1 VGKVW
6 WVPLLVGVAHAL
18 QHVALPLVFEP
29 AFMLWRFGMFLPF
42 AVFLG
47 YVIDRRPSLLPY
59 MMVVHGLLDLQL
71 PIMLFLVANGM
82 QPW

>member
-1 VGKVW
+1 
-6 WVPLLVGVAHAL
+6 
-18 QHVALPLVFEP
+18 
-29 AFMLWRFGMFLPF
+29 MLWRFGMFLPF

-71 PIMLFLVANGM
+71 PIMLFAVASPTACSSGRLADRS
-82 QPW
+82 QPMISAPAKRS